1 MSAGT
6 RIDAATVLV
15 TGANGGLGVEF
26 VAQALERGATRVYAA
41 ARTPR
46 TWADE
51 RVVPVQ
57 LDVDDQESVERAAR
71 IAGDTTVTINNAGIT
86 SLEPLSTGDVDVL
99 RAVVETNLWGALR
112 VARAFAPVMQANGG
126 GTLVDVLSAASWTH
140 RLGAYSVSKA
150 AMWAATNVLRLEL
163 APVGVRVVGLHL
175 GFTRTPMMTKQT
187 VALPPMGEPD
197 DVVRS
202 AYDQI
207 EAGALEVLADERS
220 RAVRAGLALPIETAY
235 PELERFGLAGSSE

>member
-6 RIDAATVLV
+6 RIDGATLLV

-26 VAQALERGATRVYAA
+26 VAQALERGAARVYAA

-51 RVVPVQ
+51 RIVPLE

-71 IAGDTTVTINNAGIT
+71 TAGDTTITINNAGTT

-99 RAVVETNLWGALR
+99 RAVVETNLWGSLR

-126 GTLVDVLSAASWTH
+126 GSLVNVLSAASWVH
-140 RLGAYSVSKA
+140 RLGSYSVSKA
-150 AMWAATNVLRLEL
+150 AMWAATDVLRLEL
-163 APVGVRVVGLHL
+163 APVGIRVVGLHL

-220 RAVRAGLALPIETAY
+220 RQVRAALALPLETVY
-235 PELERFGLAGSSE
+235 PEIAQLGPTGAA